1 MKSITNLFISRFINK
16 ESNYLLLRNEFSLGG
31 RSTSI
36 FDFDSVDNKYETI
49 DSYKYFEKEDSN
61 KYNLIVAELPLHL
74 KSVKNKDFKLSI
86 DQDWELIYLLTKRLS
101 DKGLLIVNT
110 TPSFGTSFGSRRFL
124 NDLKDK
130 GIFLRALI
138 ETQKGVLMPVSEL
151 QPNIAIFSKKNNDNK
166 LFIASLDETDN
177 DEDIFN
183 NFLKYKAN
191 DNLIEGDI
199 INDNFKGF
207 SNYRINKIIENLQTE
222 YKEFEKKYLKD
233 ISLGIA
239 RTDTIYKEEGG
250 KYIYIPKIGNLNVFC
265 DLDKLDKKPHNF
277 YQVKINEQIV
287 KSKYLECYFKSDIGQ
302 LSLKSLFTDSV
313 IPMIH
318 GIELENL
325 IIPIPPIKT
334 QEEII
339 FSYNLIDS
347 VTTVINNFKNGLSL
361 NPKNAKK
368 ISQKLTDTLEVL
380 NELSKSDKILSYI
393 RQGENL
399 KIEYKQTFSVDIKT
413 GKKEKYIEDS
423 SLKNIV
429 GFLNKNGGVLLIGVF
444 DNSEIYGIENDSYE
458 SDDKYLLHF
467 KDRIKTSIG
476 EEYFDLINY
485 EIVDVNNK
493 KVLFV
498 ECKPSNKPVYM
509 DGNDFYVRSNPA
521 TDKLE
526 GPKLVEY
533 INSHFGKNFK

>member
-110 TPSFGTSFGSRRFL
+110 TPSFGTLFGSRRFL